1 MMVRA
6 MALASKVDAEHHRT
20 DRLVLAGPPATAFAN
35 TEILRGKEGGL
46 LGIVD
51 AATGRS
57 LSQVSLDAPPIVDGV
72 CVARGRI
79 VLSLT
84 SGAVVSFK

>member
-1 MMVRA
+1 
-6 MALASKVDAEHHRT
+6 MAFVGTADAQRQGS
-20 DRLVLAGPPATAFAN
+20 DRLVLAGPPATAFASS
-35 TEILRGKEGGL
+35 EILHGEEGGL

-57 LSQVSLDAPPIVDGV
+57 LSQISLDAPPIFDGMS
-72 CVARGRI
+72 VARGRI